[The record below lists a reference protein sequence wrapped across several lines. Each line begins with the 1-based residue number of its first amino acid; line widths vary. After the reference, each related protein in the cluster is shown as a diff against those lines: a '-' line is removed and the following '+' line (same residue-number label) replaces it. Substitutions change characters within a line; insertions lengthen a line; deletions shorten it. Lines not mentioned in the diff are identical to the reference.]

1 MQGNRGSNRGDKLIV
16 KLTTFIG
23 LAAGLFMAAAAAQ
36 DTQRPNL
43 IVIVVDDQRWDE
55 YGAAGHAY
63 LETPN
68 IDRLAA
74 EGVLFTSSYAVS
86 PLCSPN
92 RASILTGQYISRHGI
107 VDNIARDAS
116 SHRLPLFAQS
126 LQEAGYTT
134 AHVGKWHMG
143 NDPTPRPGY
152 DYWVSYP
159 GQGRSINPEIFED
172 GRVHEVEGY
181 MTDVLTDRAVGFI
194 REYREGPFFLY
205 IGHKALHP
213 EVRQLDDAS
222 VDIEYGSKYQAAPRH
237 VGTYSDKVFPRR
249 PNTSYD
255 MSGKPVIEEALTIKT
270 SDETRAKWGSILDAD
285 TSEDTIRDRSEMLLA
300 VDEGL
305 GRLLGEL
312 EDLGILENTAILMT
326 SDNGYWYGEHG
337 LSVERRL
344 PYEEGIRVPLFIRYP
359 PLAVAGQTVDRF
371 ALSIDIAPTVL
382 DLGGAEIGDHIQG
395 ESLLPLLT
403 DSERAWRD
411 SFLVEYTSYEKPMEW
426 LIDTSYKAIR
436 SGPWKYIHWIHKEG
450 VDELYNLDDDPYE
463 IDNIIDDPGEAEI
476 LAGLKARLAELVAEA
491 VGL

>member
-1 MQGNRGSNRGDKLIV
+1 MTRFLWI
-16 KLTTFIG
+16 
-23 LAAGLFMAAAAAQ
+23 LAASWAVTAAAQ
-36 DTQRPNL
+36 DTLPPNI

-55 YGAAGHAY
+55 YGAAGHAW

-116 SHRLPLFAQS
+116 SHRLALFAPV
-126 LQEAGYTT
+126 LQAAGYTT

-159 GQGRSINPEIFED
+159 GQGRSINPEIYED

-181 MTDVLTDRAVGFI
+181 MTDVLTDRAVGYV
-194 REYREGPFFLY
+194 RNNRDGPFFLY

-222 VDIEYGSKYQAAPRH
+222 VDIAYGSKYQAAPRH
-237 VGTYSDKVFPRR
+237 VGTYSEKIFPRR

-255 MSGKPVIEEALTIKT
+255 MSGKPVIEEALAIKESPESKEKWGNILDPGT
-270 SDETRAKWGSILDAD
+270 SD
-285 TSEDTIRDRSEMLLA
+285 DTIRDRSEMLLA

-305 GRLLGEL
+305 GRLLDEL
-312 EDLGILENTAILMT
+312 EKLGILDNTAVIMT

-359 PLAVAGQTVDRF
+359 TRAAAGQTIDSF

-382 DLGGAEIGDHIQG
+382 ELAGATIGDHIQG
-395 ESLLPLLT
+395 ESLIPLLGDPDT
-403 DSERAWRD
+403 PWRD
-411 SFLVEYTSYEKPMEW
+411 SFLVEYTSYEKPMDW

-436 SGPWKYIHWIHKEG
+436 SGPWKYIHWIHKDG
-450 VDELYNLDDDPYE
+450 ADELYNLVDDPYE
-463 IDNIIDDPGEAEI
+463 MNNIIGNPGEAEI
-476 LAGLKARLAELVAEA
+476 LAGLQARLSELAAEA
-491 VGL
+491 LGLPARE